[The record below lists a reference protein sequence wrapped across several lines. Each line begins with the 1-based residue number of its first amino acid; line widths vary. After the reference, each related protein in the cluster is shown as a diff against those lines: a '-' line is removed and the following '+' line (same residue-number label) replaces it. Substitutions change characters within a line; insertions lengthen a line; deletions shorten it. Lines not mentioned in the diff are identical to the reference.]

1 MIKIETIMMPYV
13 EYPLKAHKK
22 YKAKIKK
29 ALKKSVLEEIINE
42 DMHVYKTDY
51 AVPQDLEKP
60 YRSILRTFLDE
71 AMGYI
76 TYSLGYS
83 KTQVLHL
90 FATEMKKNDAID
102 WGTYGSNF
110 TGIYAFDIPDEFV
123 DPQDEKDGG
132 KRGEN
137 NYLRYLTYEGA
148 KKRYGEISDEI
159 RERLDFELLTIEKT
173 GYPGYFLIVQDFTTE
188 AHNMGVSVGPGRG
201 SAAGSN
207 DSTRGL
213 IAGGI
218 NNPSY
223 PSINTIEYTIK
234 QMPSYVQ
241 WVIKVHPSE
250 IAKTWSTV
258 VNNYKNVQICHG
270 DLLNLLSASSVIIS
284 WYSTVIFEAVL
295 MQRPVVSFSIPGCME
310 HVSYIKDGL
319 VVHAN
324 TIEEVADVTLELL
337 TNFKSTEFQV
347 QSASKGIEK

>member
-110 TGIYAFDIPDEFV
+110 TGIYAFDIPDDKWELKWFNAV
-123 DPQDEKDGG
+123 EKRIDVLRIKEGDVIFFPSYLNHTLINLGKPKTFFIFSINFSGG
-132 KRGEN
+132 KN
-137 NYLRYLTYEGA
+137 
-148 KKRYGEISDEI
+148 
-159 RERLDFELLTIEKT
+159 IEK
-173 GYPGYFLIVQDFTTE
+173 LMSD
-188 AHNMGVSVGPGRG
+188 
-201 SAAGSN
+201 
-207 DSTRGL
+207 
-213 IAGGI
+213 
-218 NNPSY
+218 
-223 PSINTIEYTIK
+223 
-234 QMPSYVQ
+234 
-241 WVIKVHPSE
+241 
-250 IAKTWSTV
+250 AK
-258 VNNYKNVQICHG
+258 
-270 DLLNLLSASSVIIS
+270 
-284 WYSTVIFEAVL
+284 
-295 MQRPVVSFSIPGCME
+295 
-310 HVSYIKDGL
+310 
-319 VVHAN
+319 
-324 TIEEVADVTLELL
+324 
-337 TNFKSTEFQV
+337 
-347 QSASKGIEK
+347 